1 MTGQYAELK
10 KRINDADAVV
20 IGASNGLSMA
30 DGYNIFANDAW
41 FQKNFGDL
49 QRRYGIRSVLEG
61 AFYPYQT
68 LEEKWGFS
76 SRLASKVHFDAAP
89 GYAMRRLRDIQDVF
103 VLTTNADDSF
113 ELAGFAPEQVFVLEG
128 GRVEMRCSAHCSNEV
143 VKDLDAMERMAAAET
158 DGRIPSELIPR
169 CRHCGA
175 PMEPNLADS
184 DAFFRS
190 PFWQEKAQAF
200 SDFAGK
206 HSGENIV
213 VMEIGVG
220 PHNQMLLQPIRSLAA
235 AEPNATYAVLN
246 MEAGPLPQA
255 LAPKTIALEGD
266 LTRTL
271 DALASA

>member
-113 ELAGFAPEQVFVLEG
+113 ELAGFAPEQVFALEG

-158 DGRIPSELIPR
+158 NGRIPSELIPR

-184 DAFFRS
+184 DVFFSLALLAGESAGVLRLCR
-190 PFWQEKAQAF
+190 QAF
-200 SDFAGK
+200 GREHRCHGDRGGSA
-206 HSGENIV
+206 
-213 VMEIGVG
+213 
-220 PHNQMLLQPIRSLAA
+220 QPDAA
-235 AEPNATYAVLN
+235 AADPVAR
-246 MEAGPLPQA
+246 G
-255 LAPKTIALEGD
+255 
-266 LTRTL
+266 R
-271 DALASA
+271 